1 MKIEDVKGKLFQDN
15 YIDIAVEEYLK
26 FKESNEYG
34 EKYKELVLKKLNDY
48 LNNKR
53 ITAGNVLEV
62 IKEFQNQNPP
72 SGSFVHWKCLFDLLN
87 FVTQDPFK
95 VAELLNFL
103 YEDSGNLNLRIK
115 RFIDSAKDYNPRGSF
130 GTPLV
135 GYLLAGYDMRRYP
148 LYKDDAFKDFLKS
161 FGIDEFS
168 KDVAEK
174 YYNYYLICK
183 ILIDYFEKKGY
194 IKNPSMLDAQ
204 DFIFCITSYKELMC
218 KIAVKYLYGHAK
230 MLHTFEEDITEFID
244 YINNLP
250 KDYIVHLKNKYSE
263 DKKVNLIRFKI
274 AEMLLQNRKITVKDF
289 EELKNDVQNKS
300 EKNILKPWSDF
311 GILFPFYYDRFKEKV
326 NIELKKI
333 YNAVKSIE
341 HFSDFE
347 FKENKY
353 ICDFEGPANFG
364 SSICG
369 IALYPKDKE
378 THKTSAQLLFD
389 VSAEG
394 VRYGLYVGSELQLRI
409 NGKTEDIEIIT
420 NIEDFSFS
428 KVEEKLVDVFD
439 RFKELNY
446 SEQHNEVSTHE
457 GKKLEISVDFD
468 KTLRIEN
475 LFFEDEEVLLKRIS
489 TALKSGKHIILIGP
503 PGTGKT
509 KLAKEIC
516 KSYGVEYEMVT
527 AMSDWST
534 YDTIGGYKP
543 DIDGSLFFD
552 EGVFLRL
559 FKDKNSKTL
568 TNKWIIIDE
577 INRADID
584 KAFGALFSVITG
596 QRVILSFKTKEG
608 ENIIVRPQEGDDDI
622 YPKDHEYI
630 VPRDF
635 RIIGTM
641 NTFDKTSLYEMSYA
655 FMRRFAFI
663 PVTIPKNI
671 DGELVEKYLR
681 IWGIEDRSINNISLK
696 EGLAKVW
703 EITNRYRKIGPG
715 IIEDVARYVS
725 IEGDYTSAVILYTLP
740 QFEGLLEN
748 EIKNFVEELCQ
759 SEVDDFAKQKEKLKD
774 FVSDFFGISF

>member
-568 TNKWIIIDE
+568 TNKWLIIDE

-725 IEGDYTSAVILYTLP
+725 IEGDYTSAVILYTFP